1 MSDDKLG
8 VAVIGCGFLG
18 HPHAKGVARAKNCRL
33 VAVVDVFADR
43 AEQFK
48 EQFGAEVA
56 ISDIDKALARDDVDW
71 VVVTTPNSSHAE
83 LTIRALEAG
92 KHVMV
97 QKPMAMTLE
106 ECDAMIAASERTGKK
121 LMNAY
126 FEMFHPVYYKAKEL
140 IDRGAIGQV
149 FFMKAI
155 MAWYMPTSDNW
166 RFDKSVSGG
175 GILMDGHIHH
185 AAMFKYYTGSD
196 AKWVTT
202 QGGTLASPSDVQVE
216 DTAVTLI
223 RSDKALAEVSGSN
236 RLKRPCHQNDFQFQ
250 EYIELYGTDGTI
262 LCRTLERPSLWVYTE
277 NEPVPEHLQGWLFPR
292 VDWVDFDDRVGWC
305 QFNAD
310 EDPWVRLHE
319 HFSDCII
326 NDTRPLTT
334 GEDGRDFLEII
345 LAGYES
351 MREGRT
357 IELPLR

>member
-1 MSDDKLG
+1 MSREQLG
-8 VAVIGCGFLG
+8 VAVVGCGSIG
-18 HPHAKGVARAKNCRL
+18 RPHAKGAARAKNCRL
-33 VAVVDVFADR
+33 VAVVDIYPELA
-43 AEQFK
+43 QSFK
-48 EQFGAEVA
+48 ERFGAETA
-56 ISDIDKALARDDVDW
+56 YTDMDEALARDDVDW
-71 VVVTTPNSSHAE
+71 VAITTANDSHAE

-97 QKPMAMTLE
+97 QKPMALTLE
-106 ECDAMIAASERTGKK
+106 ECDAMIAASERSGKK

-140 IDRGAIGQV
+140 IDQGAIGQV

-155 MAWYMPTSDNW
+155 MAWFSDQANW
-166 RFDKSVSGG
+166 RFDPKVSGG

-185 AAMFKYYTGSD
+185 AAMFKYYTGTD

-202 QGGTLASPSDVQVE
+202 QGGTLASDTKVE
-216 DTAVTLI
+216 DTAVTLV
-223 RSDKALAEVSGSN
+223 RSDKALAELSGSN
-236 RLKRPCHQNDFQFQ
+236 RMKVPNSQNGRFFQ

-262 LCRTLERPSLWVYTE
+262 LCRTLERPSLWVYSE
-277 NEPVPEHLQGWLFPR
+277 KEPVPEHLQGWVYPR
-292 VDWVDFDDRVGWC
+292 VDWVDFDDRVGFC
-305 QFNAD
+305 QFNPD

-326 NDTRPLTT
+326 DDTRPLTT

-351 MREGRT
+351 LKQGRT

>member
-1 MSDDKLG
+1 MSSEKLG

-18 HPHAKGVARAKNCRL
+18 QPHAKGVARAKNCRL
-33 VAVVDVFADR
+33 VAAVDIYPER
-43 AEQFK
+43 AQEFK
-48 EQFGAEVA
+48 ERFGADVA
-56 ISDIDKALARDDVDW
+56 ITDLDEALERDDVDW
-71 VVVTTPNSSHAE
+71 VVVTTPNNSHAE
-83 LTIRALEAG
+83 LTIRSLEAG

-106 ECDAMIAASERTGKK
+106 ECDAMIAASERSGKK

-140 IDRGAIGQV
+140 IDQGAIGQV

-155 MAWYMPTSDNW
+155 MAWHMDVSTNW
-166 RFDKSVSGG
+166 RFDPNVSGG
-175 GILMDGHIHH
+175 GILMDGHVHH

-202 QGGTLASPSDVQVE
+202 QGGTLASDAPVE
-216 DTAVTLI
+216 DTAVTLV
-223 RSDKALAEVSGSN
+223 RSETALAEISGSN
-236 RLKRPCHQNDFQFQ
+236 RLKRPCSQNNFNFQ

-262 LCRTLERPSLWVYTE
+262 LCRTIERPSLWVYTE
-277 NEPVPEHLQGWLFPR
+277 KEPVPEHLRGWMFPR
-292 VDWVDFDDRVGWC
+292 VDWVDFDDRVGYC

-334 GEDGRDFLEII
+334 GQDGRDFLEII
-345 LAGYES
+345 LAGYQS

-357 IELPLR
+357 IELPLQ

>member
-1 MSDDKLG
+1 MSENQLG

-18 HPHAKGVARAKNCRL
+18 QPHAQGVARAKNCRL
-33 VAVVDVFADR
+33 VAAVDIFPDKAQ
-43 AEQFK
+43 EFK
-48 EQFGAEVA
+48 ERFGAGSA
-56 ISDIDKALARDDVDW
+56 ISDVDEALARSDIDW
-71 VVVTTPNSSHAE
+71 VVVTTQNNTHAE
-83 LTIRALEAG
+83 LTIKALEAG

-97 QKPMAMTLE
+97 QKPMALTLA
-106 ECDAMIAASERTGKK
+106 ECDAMIEASKRTGKK

-140 IDRGAIGQV
+140 IDQGAIGQV

-155 MAWYMPTSDNW
+155 MAWHMGSLDNW
-166 RFDKSVSGG
+166 RFDKKVSGG

-202 QGGTLASPSDVQVE
+202 QGGALVSGAPVE

-223 RSDKALAEVSGSN
+223 RSDKALAEISGSN
-236 RLKRPCHQNDFQFQ
+236 WLKAPCSQNNTNFQ

-262 LCRTLERPSLWVYTE
+262 LCRTLERPSLRVYTE
-277 NEPVPEHLQGWLFPR
+277 KASMPDHLQGWVYPR
-292 VDWVDFDDRVGWC
+292 VDWVDFDDRVGYC
-305 QFNAD
+305 QFNGE
-310 EDPWVRLHE
+310 EDPWVRMHE

-326 NDTRPLTT
+326 NDTRPITT

-351 MREGRT
+351 MRQGRT
-357 IELPLR
+357 IELPLEE

>member
-1 MSDDKLG
+1 MSDEQLG
-8 VAVIGCGFLG
+8 VAVVGCGSIG
-18 HPHAKGVARAKNCRL
+18 RPHAKGAARAKNCRL
-33 VAVVDVFADR
+33 VAAVDVLPEKAQSYKVR
-43 AEQFK
+43 
-48 EQFGAEVA
+48 FGAEA
-56 ISDIDKALARDDVDW
+56 AYTDMDEALARDDVAW
-71 VVVTTPNSSHAE
+71 VAITTANDSHAA

-97 QKPMAMTLE
+97 QKPMAMNLE

-140 IDRGAIGQV
+140 IDQGAIGQV

-155 MAWYMPTSDNW
+155 MAWCSDPGNW
-166 RFDKSVSGG
+166 RFDPKVSGG

-196 AKWVTT
+196 ARWVTT
-202 QGGTLASPSDVQVE
+202 QGGTLASVPGVQVE

-223 RSDKALAEVSGSN
+223 RSETALAEVSGSN
-236 RLKRPCHQNDFQFQ
+236 RLKLPNPQKLRPFQ

-277 NEPVPEHLQGWLFPR
+277 KEPVPEHLQGWLYPR
-292 VDWVDFDDRVGWC
+292 VDWVDFDDRVGYC

-319 HFSDCII
+319 HFSDCIL

-351 MREGRT
+351 MRQGRT
-357 IELPLR
+357 IELPLRK